1 MNGADR
7 TDDYPQTCFFQA
19 CRGVFEGGGC
29 RGAAHVGAYEAAIA
43 CGINFSEVAGT
54 SAGSIV
60 AALVGAGASP
70 EYLRETVAY
79 LKFSSLLSDPKGE
92 IATPWYAHF
101 AGPMLRGSKRTLG
114 KIFQHGSAYSSARIQ
129 EWIDDRL
136 AELLPHVPRPVKF
149 KDLILPTWVVAT
161 DLSGRRAKIWSTRHT
176 PEENVAFAVRCS
188 CSIPLFFEPVEA
200 GNDLYV
206 DGGMLSNLPA
216 FVFADDRKDA
226 LALGG
231 RVLGF
236 RLDGD
241 AEDHPKWNIGVLI
254 TRLIDTAISGATSIQ
269 RSILENVSTV
279 SIPTGNVSSTDFE
292 ISKENVEFLL
302 KSGCDAVREFI
313 REEHSNLDDSISND
327 VARYGDDELFDD
339 LAREMNVPGKRMLVA
354 CEDTRWFWSLF
365 PSVARWV
372 FDNAVIEVIIS
383 RDASDGRERQRRS
396 AMERLGIRFTR
407 VQDLPFK
414 GFILNRVDDRHDGM
428 FITHISHTRYTP
440 TGSVYIGA
448 KHRPIIQSMTR
459 ILESLV
465 GSTAPEP
472 ANVRLVAA
480 DPEKTI
486 ELLRNG
492 VNQYSSQSTSIT
504 LESVDLTAVE
514 PHVRLI
520 VRRIRSFKYRQIE
533 SLITLYDRFD
543 IPFGAPADIYANDS
557 YVSTI
562 TPPVLETWGQDLV
575 AIEGNTRL
583 FYLSRAG
590 GGTVQAF
597 IVRGVNQAL
606 PGVPVDIAAVLL
618 STYQMTPGERIN
630 GFRYG
635 EFRSIEGAVRPEE

>member
-1 MNGADR
+1 MDGAEQ
-7 TDDYPQTCFFQA
+7 TDDYPQTRFFQA

-29 RGAAHVGAYEAAIA
+29 RGAAHVGAYEAAIG
-43 CGINFSEVAGT
+43 CGVNFSEVAGT

-60 AALVGAGASP
+60 AVLVGAGASP

-79 LKFSSLLSDPKGE
+79 LKFSSLLSDPRGQ
-92 IATPWYAHF
+92 IATPWYARF
-101 AGPMLRGSKRTLG
+101 AGSMLRGSKRTLG
-114 KIFQHGSAYSSARIQ
+114 KIFQHGSAHSSARIQ
-129 EWIDDRL
+129 EWVDDRL

-149 KDLILPTWVVAT
+149 KDLVLPTWVVAT
-161 DLSGRRAKIWSTRHT
+161 DLSGRRAKIWSARHT

-216 FVFADDRKDA
+216 FVFADDRKDP

-241 AEDHPKWNIGVLI
+241 TENHPKWSIGVYI
-254 TRLIDTAISGATSIQ
+254 NRLIDTAISGATSIQ
-269 RSILENVSTV
+269 RSILENVSII
-279 SIPTGNVSSTDFE
+279 SIPTGNVPSTDFD

-302 KSGCDAVREFI
+302 KSGRTAVRNFI
-313 REEHSNLDDSISND
+313 REEHSNLDDSLSND

-339 LAREMNVPGKRMLVA
+339 VTREMSIPGKRMLVA

-365 PSVARWV
+365 PSVAHWV
-372 FDNAVIEVIIS
+372 FANAVIEVIIS

-407 VQDLPFK
+407 VQDLPFM
-414 GFILNRVDDRHDGM
+414 GFILNRKDDRHDGA

-448 KHRPIIQSMTR
+448 KHRPIIQCMTR
-459 ILESLV
+459 ILES
-465 GSTAPEP
+465 SIDSDAAKP

-480 DPEKTI
+480 DPQRTI

-492 VNQYSSQSTSIT
+492 VNQYSNRSISIT

-514 PHVRLI
+514 PRIRLI
-520 VRRIRSFKYRQIE
+520 VRRIRSFKYRQIG
-533 SLITLYDRFD
+533 SLVELYDRFD
-543 IPFGAPADIYANDS
+543 IPFGAPADIYANDI

-562 TPPVLETWGQDLV
+562 TPPVLEMWGRDLI

-590 GGTVQAF
+590 AKTVQAF
-597 IVRGVNQAL
+597 VVRDVSQAL
-606 PGVPVDIAAVLL
+606 PGVPVDIPAVLL
-618 STYQMTPGERIN
+618 STYQMTAEERIN

-635 EFRSIEGAVRPEE
+635 DFRSIEGAVRPEE